1 MYTLSFNGECMKYRL
16 DIETEIYEVSNYS
29 ENIESV
35 LKEVREWLLTSESGE
50 TPIYSLKITLED

>member
-1 MYTLSFNGECMKYRL
+1 MKYRL